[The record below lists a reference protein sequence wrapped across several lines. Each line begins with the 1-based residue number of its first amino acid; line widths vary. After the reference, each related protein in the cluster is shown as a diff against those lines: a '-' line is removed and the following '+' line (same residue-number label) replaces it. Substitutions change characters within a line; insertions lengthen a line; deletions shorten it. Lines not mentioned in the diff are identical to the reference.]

1 MAHHHLVC
9 VRLFLSLFFFP
20 TNSGPGSLT
29 DSSAAAADGKSRLKL
44 IATAAAADSAR
55 VHPGFDCRAI
65 LPTHA
70 FSLVSLIHLVDA
82 VYILS
87 CFLLLCRNQKTLGC
101 FHHRRRFSVQPAT
114 KTKQNDQFRSG
125 GREREREKKKEKKS
139 LACRQA
145 HDSKM
150 RGSPAHT
157 QLGQYMCCICTEIG
171 SEPRP
176 LASDLFIFF
185 PPYCCFFQ
193 NIHFWRRCLLTAVTG
208 SSFDFL
214 SRLKALPDL
223 LLFNHLTC
231 QAKPRK
237 KKEEEQGKGGKKITT
252 PNRRGEE
259 RRGSRVFEA
268 CIDSDDD
275 KAIRLHSL
283 PPHSPL
289 DRCLR
294 RGGGEDRVRGGAGSG
309 VQGRLPFAAHSF
321 GNDHIISYQLDE
333 HCCD

>member
-125 GREREREKKKEKKS
+125 GREREREREKKKKREKES
-139 LACRQA
+139 GMQA
-145 HDSKM
+145 
-150 RGSPAHT
+150 
-157 QLGQYMCCICTEIG
+157 
-171 SEPRP
+171 
-176 LASDLFIFF
+176 
-185 PPYCCFFQ
+185 
-193 NIHFWRRCLLTAVTG
+193 
-208 SSFDFL
+208 
-214 SRLKALPDL
+214 
-223 LLFNHLTC
+223 
-231 QAKPRK
+231 
-237 KKEEEQGKGGKKITT
+237 
-252 PNRRGEE
+252 
-259 RRGSRVFEA
+259 GSRFKNAWIA
-268 CIDSDDD
+268 CT
-275 KAIRLHSL
+275 HT
-283 PPHSPL
+283 
-289 DRCLR
+289 
-294 RGGGEDRVRGGAGSG
+294 AGTIH
-309 VQGRLPFAAHSF
+309 VL
-321 GNDHIISYQLDE
+321 YLY
-333 HCCD
+333 